1 MAGRITV
8 IISVYN
14 RVDVLLKALLSIQA
28 QSVKPFEVL
37 LSDDGSAEDI
47 VGAVKEQKDKY
58 DFKIKYIAQ
67 ADKGF
72 RLAKARNNAIRNA
85 EGDYL
90 VFWDQDVLAT
100 RNYLKTFNEHFREG
114 EFLIPSDPV
123 RLTETQTAAVTE
135 RMIEFCDYA
144 QVVTSGQIRAL
155 RRRVYKDWYYYLE
168 TRYIK
173 RNSYKPKVRGGILGI
188 AKKDILLV
196 DGYDEN
202 YQGWGAEDDDLGR
215 RLYRAGIRGRN
226 VFHKEY
232 PLHLYHPPNKASE
245 KSVNLDYYNKRL
257 AEIRK
262 GDFRAVNGLSNP
274 LGEDEITV
282 NRIK

>member
-1 MAGRITV
+1 MIKKVSV
-8 IISVYN
+8 IIAVFN
-14 RVDVLLKALLSIQA
+14 RPEILLKALASINA
-28 QSVKPFEVL
+28 QSVKPFEVVL
-37 LSDDGSAEDI
+37 ADDGSGEDI
-47 VGAVKEQKDKY
+47 AGIVQKNKNR
-58 DFKIKYIAQ
+58 FEFAIKHVYQ
-67 ADKGF
+67 PDKGF

-100 RNYLKTFNEHFREG
+100 KNYLKTFSDRFRAS
-114 EFLIPSDPV
+114 EFLIPPDPV
-123 RLTETQTAAVTE
+123 RLTAEQTAAVTD
-135 RMIEFCDYA
+135 RMIESCDYA
-144 QVVTSGQIRAL
+144 QIVTTGQIRAL
-155 RRRVYKDWYYYLE
+155 RRRVYKDWYYYFE

-257 AEIRK
+257 DEIRK